1 MVLISSTSKKTYFRG
16 GAFLLLLFLSFS
28 CSKISLIKK
37 KKPEIK
43 VKKPAKVYGGP
54 SKPAII
60 KDFKEVAAEYGLK
73 GLKGTNF
80 YAIDFDGDMH
90 TDLVLLPN
98 HYSRPEFLRF
108 NPQKL
113 RYEKLGYNPFPEL
126 VRASYLNFADLDKD
140 GLPDVFVNTLN
151 QKTELTRNPPRLYRA
166 YKRGDNIYYARILND
181 PIKSIEPT
189 ASVVFMDFDLDGQLD
204 LYLGNWFDNSG
215 AVPVPMPD
223 RILKGDG
230 FNFRDVSAILDK
242 EWKYSS
248 SIKRYTNAAP
258 VFGVTTCDIDQ
269 NGYPD
274 ILASVSSGYK
284 NKMWMNISAPGGK
297 GRLYRDYAEASGFA
311 QDQEGKLVPRGG
323 GNSFYSACVDYN
335 NDGIMDL
342 AVGELSHSYDP
353 EIRDRSAFLTGS
365 RFSFPPKFIRTEYHM
380 DDGTGE
386 WNQGDRR
393 GSFFDFDL
401 NGLQD
406 LIVDNSGFPPNSRLI
421 LFKQEENHAFIDVAS
436 SLGLDIMNPS
446 GTVILDMNQDGRPDI
461 LTGQT
466 KIRSSLLDDKIYLFE
481 NQSSR
486 DGSTTLKLW
495 LRGDKSNS
503 EGLGALVILKT
514 NKSVYRRYIQSSWG
528 PLPSQNE
535 GGVHF
540 AFRNEKIISL
550 DVRWPYLLEQ
560 KGRKAAML
568 TKKYQ
573 VPSLKYGK
581 HQELTLC
588 ESGKVMTGRVRCPLK

>member
-1 MVLISSTSKKTYFRG
+1 MVLISSTTNKMFLSG
-16 GAFLLLLFLSFS
+16 GPLLLLLFLLS
-28 CSKISLIKK
+28 CSKVPLVKKSQNEIQIKK
-37 KKPEIK
+37 S
-43 VKKPAKVYGGP
+43 AKINGGP

-60 KDFKEVAAEYGLK
+60 QDFKEVAAEYGLS

-80 YAIDFDGDMH
+80 YAVDFDGDMH
-90 TDLVLLPN
+90 TDLVILPN
-98 HYSRPEFLRF
+98 HYSRPSFLRF
-108 NPQKL
+108 NPHKL
-113 RYEKLGYNPFPEL
+113 RFEKLGYNPFPEL
-126 VRASYLNFADLDKD
+126 IRASYLNFADLDKD

-166 YKRGDNIYYARILND
+166 YKRGEHIYYSRVPKD

-215 AVPVPMPD
+215 KVPIPRHD

-230 FNFRDVSAILDK
+230 FNFRDVSSILDN

-248 SIKRYTNAAP
+248 SIKRYINATP
-258 VFGVTTCDIDQ
+258 VFGISTCDIDQ
-269 NGYPD
+269 NGFPD
-274 ILASVSSGYK
+274 IMASVSSGYK

-297 GRLYRDYAEASGFA
+297 GRLFRDYAEASGFA

-323 GNSFYSACVDYN
+323 GNSFYSSCADYN

-380 DDGTGE
+380 DDGTGV

-393 GSFFDFDL
+393 GSFFDYDL

-406 LIVDNSGFPPNSRLI
+406 LLVDNSGFPPKSRLI

-446 GTVILDMNQDGRPDI
+446 GTVVLDVNQDGKPDI

-481 NQSSR
+481 NKILR
-486 DGSTTLKLW
+486 DNSTTLKLW

-503 EGLGALVILKT
+503 DGLGAMVILKT
-514 NKSVYRRYIQSSWG
+514 NKNIYRRYIQSNSK

-535 GGVHF
+535 GGTHF
-540 AFRNEKIISL
+540 AFRDEKFISL
-550 DVRWPYLLEQ
+550 DIRWPYLLKE
-560 KGRKAAML
+560 KGRKALLL
-568 TKKYQ
+568 TRAYNLPK
-573 VPSLKYGK
+573 LKHGK
-581 HQELTLC
+581 HQEFTLC
-588 ESGKVMTGRVRCPLK
+588 ENGRVLNGRVRCSQK